1 MFRVSIAGR
10 RTPLSERLQAIYRCM
25 VRIVWATI
33 GRYTP
38 TGSPDITDSRYSNL
52 VVLEWLGKIA
62 DGRAR

>member
-1 MFRVSIAGR
+1 
-10 RTPLSERLQAIYRCM
+10 M
-25 VRIVWATI
+25 VRIVWTTI

>member
-1 MFRVSIAGR
+1 LNGWREWSLQLLLR
-10 RTPLSERLQAIYRCM
+10 QAIYRCM

>member
-1 MFRVSIAGR
+1 
-10 RTPLSERLQAIYRCM
+10 M
-25 VRIVWATI
+25 VRIAWVTI

-38 TGSPDITDSRYSNL
+38 TGSPDITDSRFSNL